1 MEVSVENT
9 SPSLAKVSF
18 SVPAEEFE
26 KEVQAGLRQVGRNV
40 RMKGFRPGKVPASVV
55 AKLHGEQIRRE
66 VAESFLRKAYSQAVE
81 QEHLKP
87 ITHPSVSPGDLQPA
101 EDGSFS
107 LELEVSLK
115 PTIELPEYKG
125 MGVESELEPVLD
137 EQVEQV
143 IEDLRRQDS
152 LPQPVGDEG
161 IDEDGLVLCDVT
173 FAHGE
178 NTVFERKGVRLTV
191 SAPPPG
197 VEAEAFRELL
207 LGAKEGSQ
215 LEIEMVLPPD
225 VEAEEA
231 RGEKG
236 LCRLTVRQAFRMVP
250 PTDEELF
257 KKLEVLDHDAMLAKV
272 RLRMVET
279 HARREQNRIETF
291 LIDKLIRE
299 TELELPGPLL
309 DEQAAGRLQQ
319 FEQQLLEQD
328 TPPDEI
334 QKQLEEHRPLA
345 REEAEKGL
353 RALLIV
359 EALGEKEELLVT
371 AEELDAEL
379 GTIAE
384 RNDAPIEEVR
394 KYYVENNLNQQ
405 MAIEVL
411 ERKVR
416 TFLRENAEIIT
427 PS

>member
-9 SPSLAKVSF
+9 GPSLAKVSF

-26 KEVQAGLRQVGRNV
+26 QEVQAGLRQVGRSV
-40 RMKGFRPGKVPASVV
+40 RMKGFRPGKVPAKVI
-55 AKLHGEQIRRE
+55 AKLHGEQVRRE

-81 QEHLKP
+81 QEDLKP
-87 ITHPSVSPGDLQPA
+87 ISHPNVSPDDLQPA
-101 EDGSFS
+101 EDGSFA

-115 PTIELPEYKG
+115 PTVELPEYKG
-125 MGVESELEPVLD
+125 MGVKSALEPVLD

-143 IEDLRRQDS
+143 ILDLRRQDS
-152 LPQPVGDEG
+152 LPEPVGEEG
-161 IDEDGLVLCDVT
+161 LDEDGMVLCDVA
-173 FAHGE
+173 FLHGDK
-178 NTVFERKGVRLTV
+178 TVFERQGLRLNV
-191 SAPPPG
+191 SNPPPG
-197 VEAEAFRELL
+197 VEADAFRELL
-207 LGAKEGSQ
+207 LGAKDGSK
-215 LEIEMVLPPD
+215 LEIEMVLPQSVDP
-225 VEAEEA
+225 EEA
-231 RGEKG
+231 RGEQG
-236 LCRLTVRQAFRMVP
+236 VCQLTVRQAFRMVP

-257 KKLEVLDHDAMLAKV
+257 KKLEVEDHDAMLAKV
-272 RLRMVET
+272 RLRMQET
-279 HARREQNRIETF
+279 HEQREQNRIETF

-299 TELELPGPLL
+299 TGLELPDPLL

-319 FEQQLLEQD
+319 LELQLMEKK
-328 TPPDEI
+328 TPAEEI
-334 QKQLEEHRPLA
+334 EKQLEEHRPLA

-371 AEELDAEL
+371 SEELDAEL
-379 GTIAE
+379 ATIAE

-394 KYYVENNLNQQ
+394 KYYVEHNLNQQ

>member
-1 MEVSVENT
+1 MEVTVENT
-9 SPSLAKVSF
+9 GPSLAKVSF

-26 KEVQAGLRQVGRNV
+26 KEVQSGLRQVGRNV
-40 RMKGFRPGKVPASVV
+40 QLKGFRPGKVPSSVV
-55 AKLHGEQIRRE
+55 AKQYGEQIRRD
-66 VAESFLRKAYSQAVE
+66 VAENFLRKAYSQAVE
-81 QEHLKP
+81 QEGLKP
-87 ITHPSVSPGDLQPA
+87 MSHPNVSPEDLLPA
-101 EDGSFS
+101 EDGSFA

-137 EQVEQV
+137 LQVEQV
-143 IEDLRRQDS
+143 IDDLRRQDS
-152 LPQPVGDEG
+152 LPEPAGDEG
-161 IDEDGLVLCDVT
+161 IDEDGMVLCDVA
-173 FAHGE
+173 FVHGE
-178 NTVFERKGVRLTV
+178 NTVFEREGLRLNTTT
-191 SAPPPG
+191 PPPG
-197 VEAEAFRELL
+197 VEPDAFRDLL
-207 LGAKEGSQ
+207 LGAKDGSE
-215 LEIEMVLPPD
+215 LEIEMILPPNVD
-225 VEAEEA
+225 AEEA

-236 LCRLTVRQAFRMVP
+236 LCQLTVRQAFRMVP

-257 KKLEVLDHDAMLAKV
+257 KKLEVEDMPAMMAKV
-272 RLRMVET
+272 RERMVET
-279 HARREQNRIETF
+279 HEQREQNRIETF
-291 LIDKLIRE
+291 LIDKLIKE
-299 TELELPGPLL
+299 TDLDLPDPLL
-309 DEQAAGRLQQ
+309 DEQAAGRLHQL
-319 FEQQLLEQD
+319 EQQLLEKG
-328 TPPDEI
+328 TPEEEIKKQIDEN
-334 QKQLEEHRPLA
+334 RPLA

-371 AEELDAEL
+371 SEELDAEL
-379 GTIAE
+379 ATIAE